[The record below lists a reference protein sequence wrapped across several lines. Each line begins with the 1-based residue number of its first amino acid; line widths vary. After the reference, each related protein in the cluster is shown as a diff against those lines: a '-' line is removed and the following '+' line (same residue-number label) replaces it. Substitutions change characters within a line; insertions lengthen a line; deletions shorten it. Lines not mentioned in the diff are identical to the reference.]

1 MVKAMSF
8 LDVIILLVKCLVLA
22 LATTTMFA
30 YFTLFERVLLARF
43 QHRVGPNRAGYI
55 PLPGGRKL
63 LGGFLQPAADAVKLF
78 FKEDITPAMADKWV
92 YLISPAFAVIP
103 ALIIWAT
110 IPLACWPS
118 GGDGIVPPGGCAP
131 VGGSNFLQLA
141 EFNVGILY
149 LLAVTSIGVYGIAI
163 AGWASNNKYSMLGGV
178 RATAQV
184 ISYELALGL
193 SVLGVVM
200 QASSFSTAD
209 IVAGQWGWWYIVP
222 QFLGFVIFLIASTAE
237 VVRSPFD
244 LVEAEQELVGG
255 YNTEY
260 GSMKFALF
268 FMSEYIKLVA
278 MNAIAVTLFLGGWH
292 FPGLYT
298 LYQGVTDSFGQF
310 AGAAVLGL
318 TSLGAFLLKVTL
330 LSFVSVWIRAT
341 VPRVRYDQLMHLGWK
356 VLLPM
361 ALFNIALTAVLN
373 VLIQDRYIGGGIA
386 FVIGLAVVL
395 GVAFYQGPRK
405 PSSEVTLVNNPASQ
419 VGAKG

>member
-1 MVKAMSF
+1 MAF

-78 FKEDITPAMADKWV
+78 FKEDITPVMADKWV

-118 GGDGIVPPGGCAP
+118 GGDGMAPTGGCAP
-131 VGGSNFLQLA
+131 AGGSNFLQLA
-141 EFNVGILY
+141 EFNVGVLY

-222 QFLGFVIFLIASTAE
+222 QFLGFVIFLLASTAE

-298 LYQGVTDSFGQF
+298 LQQ
-310 AGAAVLGL
+310 GL
-318 TSLGAFLLKVTL
+318 TDATGSLLLGQIAIGFASLGAFLLKVTL

-373 VLIQDRYIGGGIA
+373 VFITDRYIGGAIA
-386 FVIGLAVVL
+386 FVIGLVVVL
-395 GVAFYQGPRK
+395 GVAFFEGPRK
-405 PSSEVTLVNNPASQ
+405 PSSEVTLVNEAASQ
-419 VGAKG
+419 LGAKG

>member
-1 MVKAMSF
+1 MVKAMAF

-118 GGDGIVPPGGCAP
+118 GGDGVVPAGGCAP
-131 VGGSNFLQLA
+131 AGGSNFLQLA

-222 QFLGFVIFLIASTAE
+222 QFLGFVIFLLASTAE

-260 GSMKFALF
+260 SSMKFALF

-298 LYQGVTDSFGQF
+298 LRE
-310 AGAAVLGL
+310 GL
-318 TSLGAFLLKVTL
+318 TPIVGQVAANAVFGLLSLGSFLLKVAL
-330 LSFVSVWIRAT
+330 LSFLSVWVRAT
-341 VPRVRYDQLMHLGWK
+341 IPRVRYDQLMYLGWK
-356 VLLPM
+356 VLLPL
-361 ALFNIALTAVLN
+361 ALFNVALTAVLN
-373 VLIQDRYIGGGIA
+373 VLIADRYLSGGIS
-386 FVIGLAVVL
+386 FVIGLITVIAV
-395 GVAFYQGPRK
+395 ASISGPRK
-405 PSSEVTLVNNPASQ
+405 PTAAVTLIKKSASS
-419 VGAKG
+419 

>member
-1 MVKAMSF
+1 MGF
-8 LDVIILLVKCLVLA
+8 LDVIILIVKCLVLA
-22 LATTTMFA
+22 LATTTLFA
-30 YFTLFERVLLARF
+30 YFTLFERILLARF

-63 LGGFLQPAADAVKLF
+63 LGGWLQPAADAIKLF
-78 FKEDITPAMADKWV
+78 FKEDITPATADKWV

-110 IPLACWPS
+110 IPLGCWPY
-118 GGDGIVPPGGCAP
+118 GGDGVIPPGGCTP
-131 VGGSNFLQLA
+131 QGGGNFLQLA

-149 LLAVTSIGVYGIAI
+149 LLAVTSVGVYGIAI

-193 SVLGVVM
+193 SILGVVM

-209 IVAGQWGWWYIVP
+209 IVTAQWGWWFIVP
-222 QFLGFVIFLIASTAE
+222 QFLGFVVFLLASTAE
-237 VVRSPFD
+237 VVRAPFD

-260 GSMKFALF
+260 GSMKFALS

-341 VPRVRYDQLMHLGWK
+341 IPRVRYDQLMSLGWK
-356 VLLPM
+356 VLMPM
-361 ALFNIALTAVLN
+361 ALFNIALTAVIN
-373 VLIQDRYIGGGIA
+373 VLIADRYIAGGIS

-395 GVAFYQGPRK
+395 AVAFVGGPRK
-405 PSSEVTLVNNPASQ
+405 PATEVTMVNKPAE
-419 VGAKG
+419 AANT

>member
-1 MVKAMSF
+1 MSF
-8 LDVIILLVKCLVLA
+8 LDVIILIVKCLVLA

-30 YFTLFERVLLARF
+30 YFTLFERILLARF

-78 FKEDITPAMADKWV
+78 LKEDITPATADKWV
-92 YLISPAFAVIP
+92 YLVSPAFAVIP

-110 IPLACWPS
+110 IPLGCWPY
-118 GGDGIVPPGGCAP
+118 GGDGLALPPGCAP
-131 VGGSNFLQLA
+131 QGGANFLQLA

-184 ISYELALGL
+184 ISYELSLGL
-193 SVLGVVM
+193 SILAVVM

-222 QFLGFVIFLIASTAE
+222 QFLGFVVFLLASTAE
-237 VVRSPFD
+237 VVRAPFD

-298 LYQGVTDSFGQF
+298 LQR
-310 AGAAVLGL
+310 GL
-318 TSLGAFLLKVTL
+318 TDVTGSPLIGQIAIGLASLGAFLLKVTL

-341 VPRVRYDQLMHLGWK
+341 IPRVRYDQLMHLGWK
-356 VLLPM
+356 VLMPM

-373 VLIQDRYIGGGIA
+373 VFIPDRYISGAVA
-386 FVIGLAVVL
+386 FVIGLIVVI
-395 GVAFYQGPRK
+395 GVAFMSGPRK
-405 PSSEVTLVNNPASQ
+405 PESVVTMVQKQSTVERLNV
-419 VGAKG
+419 